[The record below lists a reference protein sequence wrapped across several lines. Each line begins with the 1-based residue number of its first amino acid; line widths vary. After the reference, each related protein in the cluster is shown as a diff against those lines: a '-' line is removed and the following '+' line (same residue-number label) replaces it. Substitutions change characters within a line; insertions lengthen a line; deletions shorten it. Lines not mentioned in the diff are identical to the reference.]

1 MKFINNNKAVHL
13 LLLIY
18 GINLLLSAFYALQL
32 NRPIFYY
39 EYLFI
44 PIIFSFL
51 RNYYLRFFTVL
62 GLLLADVLISIS
74 KLYYFDTFNFL
85 QKFSSIFIS
94 NFSVKFW
101 IYTILIIFIIFI
113 LIHLLITRSNLSKIN
128 KAKNDQKLGIY
139 FLLCSFILINGIDIL
154 SGSSSLQFK
163 PNGKFNINFS
173 QSIVKQYIKD
183 ARVYLKKYSPVSK
196 IENFSNY
203 QNKPSISYQY
213 LQNDSSNKQVLIL
226 LESWGLEADL
236 LKRAEQLKPLM
247 ILNNMGY
254 QVSFDSSLYFGGTSQ
269 AEVRELYNK
278 SGEAYYSI
286 IQNGKSDINGLVQQK
301 RIKGYTTIA
310 LQSFSGYYS
319 NGYHF
324 R

>member
-32 NRPIFYY
+32 DRPIFYY

-44 PIIFSFL
+44 PLIFSFF
-51 RNYYLRFFTVL
+51 RNYYLRFFTIL

-101 IYTILIIFIIFI
+101 IYTILIICIIFI
-113 LIHLLITRSNLSKIN
+113 IIHLLITRSILSKISKSN
-128 KAKNDQKLGIY
+128 SDQKFGVY
-139 FLLCSFILINGIDIL
+139 FLLCSFVLIYGIDIL

-183 ARVYLKKYSPVSK
+183 ARVYLKKYSLVSK

-236 LKRAEQLKPLM
+236 QKKEQ
-247 ILNNMGY
+247 NN
-254 QVSFDSSLYFGGTSQ
+254 
-269 AEVRELYNK
+269 
-278 SGEAYYSI
+278 
-286 IQNGKSDINGLVQQK
+286 
-301 RIKGYTTIA
+301 
-310 LQSFSGYYS
+310 
-319 NGYHF
+319 
-324 R
+324 